1 MSSLGE
7 SIQQL
12 RGKLQSFGKRGG
24 GGGGSAGGGKGP
36 DAAAVMAWAKAN
48 PLIVASVAVMLI
60 APGAA
65 WWFAS
70 DIHAAADDAA
80 SKRAQEYSALEKF
93 EKSSVE
99 LALPGRAPEQRTGV
113 ISSRTVRAYQEVAER
128 LRSDA
133 MELQSQALA
142 HNQRART
149 ALIADVQVTR
159 ANNNT
164 IAESVH
170 SKLME
175 RADAILKRLR
185 AGSPPPEQAVVDQ
198 LQRTQDQFVA
208 REQKADR
215 KSLSGEQQGLL
226 RAQLVERRLQL
237 YADAARNIS
246 FYAERD
252 DLGLPLSSAEAGKQP
267 SEALL
272 FGWQWRLW
280 IVEDFLDAL
289 AAANAPYK
297 SVLDSPVKRVISVT
311 VRDEAPVVR
320 KAEAPAAGDGEGSAP
335 AALPAIDPKA
345 PVTYDFSRSF
355 TGRTTNQLY
364 DVRALSARIVV
375 DTARLPEV
383 LNAFAKVNFMTVTS
397 VSVSPADAFAAAGDG
412 FIYGPD
418 AVSEV
423 RVTVESLWMRQWLA
437 KLMPRELQQA
447 KGTDG
452 RSVDDPAP
460 APEAPAE
467 EQPAS

>member
-12 RGKLQSFGKRGG
+12 RSKLQSLGKRGG
-24 GGGGSAGGGKGP
+24 GGSAGGKGP
-36 DAAAVMAWAKAN
+36 DAAAVMAWVKAN
-48 PLIVASVAVMLI
+48 PLIVGSVAIMLA
-60 APGAA
+60 APGVA

-70 DIHAAADDAA
+70 DIHAAADEAA
-80 SKRAQEYSALEKF
+80 SKRAQEYAALEKF
-93 EKSSVE
+93 EKSTVE

-133 MELQSQALA
+133 MQLQSQALS

-149 ALIADVQVTR
+149 ELIADVQVTR

-170 SKLME
+170 SRLMQ
-175 RADAILKRLR
+175 RADDMLKRLR
-185 AGSPPPEQAVVDQ
+185 AGSPPPEQAVADQ

-208 REQKADR
+208 REQRADR
-215 KSLSGEQQGLL
+215 KSLSAEQQDRL
-226 RAQLVERRLQL
+226 RAQLIERRLQL
-237 YADAARNIS
+237 YADAARNMS

-252 DLGLPLSSAEAGKQP
+252 DLGLPLASAEAGKQP
-267 SEALL
+267 TETVL
-272 FGWQWRLW
+272 FGWQWRQW

-289 AAANAPYK
+289 AVANAPYK
-297 SVLDSPVKRVISVT
+297 TVLDSPVKRVITVSV
-311 VRDEAPVVR
+311 REDASGAR
-320 KAEAPAAGDGEGSAP
+320 KAEAPAAEAEASGSAS
-335 AALPAIDPKA
+335 AALPPIDPKA
-345 PVTYDFSRSF
+345 AVAYDFARSF
-355 TGRTTNQLY
+355 TGRTSNQLY
-364 DVRALSARIVV
+364 DVRTLSARMVV

-397 VSVSPADAFAAAGDG
+397 VTLSPADAFQAAEDG
-412 FIYGPD
+412 FVYGPD

-423 RVTVESLWMRQWLA
+423 AITVESLWMRQWLA

-447 KGTDG
+447 KGSDG

-460 APEAPAE
+460 ASEAPAAGE
-467 EQPAS
+467 PAS

>member
-1 MSSLGE
+1 VSSLGE

-12 RGKLQSFGKRGG
+12 RAKLQSFGKRGG
-24 GGGGSAGGGKGP
+24 GGAAPSGGSKGP
-36 DAAAVMAWAKAN
+36 DAAAILGWAKAN
-48 PLIVASVAVMLI
+48 PLIIASLAVMLI

-70 DIHAAADDAA
+70 GMHDAADDAA
-80 SKRAQEYSALEKF
+80 SKRAQEYAALEKF

-99 LALPGRAPEQRTGV
+99 LSLPGRAPEQLTGV

-128 LRSDA
+128 LRADA
-133 MELQSQALA
+133 MELQSQALS

-175 RADAILKRLR
+175 SADAILKRLR
-185 AGSPPPEQAVVDQ
+185 AGSPPAEQGVVDQ

-267 SEALL
+267 TEALL

-289 AAANAPYK
+289 SAANAPYK
-297 SVLDSPVKRVISVT
+297 TVLDSPVKRVISVS
-311 VRDEAPVVR
+311 VRDEAPIAR
-320 KAEAPAAGDGEGSAP
+320 KADAPADGEGSGP

-345 PVTYDFSRSF
+345 PVAYDFARSF
-355 TGRTTNQLY
+355 TGRATNQLY
-364 DVRALSARIVV
+364 DVRTLAARIVV
-375 DTARLPEV
+375 DTSRLPEV

-397 VSVSPADAFAAAGDG
+397 VSLSPADAFAAAGEG
-412 FIYGPD
+412 FVYGPD

-423 RVTVESLWMRQWLA
+423 RITVESLWMRQWLA

-460 APEAPAE
+460 AAEAPAE